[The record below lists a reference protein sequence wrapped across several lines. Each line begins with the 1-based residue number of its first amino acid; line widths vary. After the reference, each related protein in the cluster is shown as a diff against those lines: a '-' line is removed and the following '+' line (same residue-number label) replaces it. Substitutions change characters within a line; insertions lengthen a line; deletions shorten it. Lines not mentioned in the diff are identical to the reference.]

1 MSSVLRQ
8 EAEESISSGQW
19 DEAIEK
25 LEQLRASEEWTLDLY
40 PELARANAVRGR
52 FLTVLSVYLEWA
64 DNAVEAA
71 DFEQAEKALE
81 YAQSLRPDSPDVQEM
96 AVRIARHNVSLE
108 ILADRLVELAHLHLE
123 KGDGDRAVALVEE
136 AIQARP
142 EDHSLKLQL
151 GETFVANGQIKSGLK
166 IFEQYVEEH
175 SDCGEPAKLKE
186 PLQRINLLQPDN
198 KETMLHLGR
207 VYLAL
212 DEVDKAEDQFRAV
225 LKQDLENQDAL
236 LELARVC
243 QKKGLFRNGLL
254 ALNRVILKN
263 PELPSAHRQM
273 AEIHLAAGSP
283 EKAVGGF
290 LEAARLYAESGEG
303 STVVELYRTVLRVD
317 SDNSKALN
325 ALHSIG
331 LQKGEDLTIN
341 LFPPMEE
348 TSTAPGEEE
357 TRPHP
362 VNPQAIETGEGFTE
376 MNLVEEAQEEKTE
389 SKASDFLPTRPALV
403 PKSGLV
409 KAGGGKPTY
418 GSPRSGRP
426 LREGLVSRGSTGKG
440 TFIRGATQKSD
451 KPFFVREE
459 PAAKAE
465 VPQTV
470 EPEAIVEPAV
480 LPPLQPETADPIVEN
495 LTPVEIEPEP
505 APEVAVGPVSPGPEA
520 PPIED
525 EFGFESI
532 FEGVD
537 SLFEDPALSS
547 GAEKPLDIPA
557 FTEVF
562 EEPAPEPVADVD
574 VPEDVPED
582 SIFDFNF
589 DMEEETKPFVLFE
602 SEAEIDEPV
611 DSGSEHIEDPMV
623 REESDELITTVE
635 DESEIVAVD
644 ESLIDVPVDAG
655 VLFPTD
661 EPLDSIFDF
670 DKEWMEPTSEEA
682 AEPEESHEVE
692 QLPVAEAV
700 VEEIDEL
707 DSSWLFPPEEISNP
721 VQSPADEVA
730 LVEPAAESATPE
742 PSLVEC
748 KVDNE
753 IEDPMP
759 TFEWELDFETP
770 EEPEASPLFP
780 EVAEPVEADDSLEY
794 ERLRAVEISKLARE
808 DELTVET
815 PELIRILEDTLPQTV
830 QAEVIE
836 EEDQEPEAL
845 VEEAIDIVDE
855 PVVSEFEIPEEAA
868 DVATRI
874 ESFRQRLVISP
885 TDESA
890 ALALADT
897 CLRYGLLEEALQHYR
912 RVQKANP
919 SCLETSS
926 RIIKAALW
934 MEDVPTVKAELWKAA
949 RLSFDLGDLKACQDR
964 LGDLLSLDREHK
976 EARQLMVE
984 VFLVGGQEK
993 LAAWHLSQMVE
1004 RAIGEEEYDL
1014 AIHSL
1019 KRLNDISPSDAALE
1033 RLGELYQ
1040 KQHRLDEAL
1049 EIFRTLRSA
1058 HLSRDELQDAVRLA
1072 RQVVDLE
1079 SQRTDD
1085 REVLIELLSQN
1096 GSNSEVVEE
1105 QLELAKL
1112 YRQND
1117 QTQQAVELLQTLL
1130 QEDPSHLDA
1139 ERLLVELHLQT
1150 GSLDL
1155 AEQHAESLA
1164 ERFLEKKAYQKAINL
1179 FEYWVGAAPASA
1191 RARER
1196 LAQFYQL
1203 NGDLDGAKMEWLMVT
1218 ESHQAGGDFQ
1228 RAARSLERALEL
1240 DPQQVEWRLRL
1251 AQLKAQELGQVESAL
1266 QDLRLLFQADPS
1278 WRKAT
1283 VCYLDLLMEQS
1294 RMAELGEALQAVEHL
1309 TPGSGLKDNVVRS
1322 VKEKMTREPDNLE
1335 LAFGWGELCLALGLL
1350 DLAIEQFQ
1358 RLRRHER
1365 YQLHSYRLLGLCFSQ
1380 KKGFNMVELAL
1391 SQFKRGLALEGQT
1404 PEDRLELQ
1412 YARACVLS
1420 DHGRNDEAVEQL
1432 QQIAAEDPNYRD
1444 VAKRLEQLG

>member
-1 MSSVLRQ
+1 
-8 EAEESISSGQW
+8 
-19 DEAIEK
+19 
-25 LEQLRASEEWTLDLY
+25 
-40 PELARANAVRGR
+40 
-52 FLTVLSVYLEWA
+52 
-64 DNAVEAA
+64 
-71 DFEQAEKALE
+71 
-81 YAQSLRPDSPDVQEM
+81 
-96 AVRIARHNVSLE
+96 
-108 ILADRLVELAHLHLE
+108 
-123 KGDGDRAVALVEE
+123 
-136 AIQARP
+136 
-142 EDHSLKLQL
+142 
-151 GETFVANGQIKSGLK
+151 
-166 IFEQYVEEH
+166 
-175 SDCGEPAKLKE
+175 
-186 PLQRINLLQPDN
+186 
-198 KETMLHLGR
+198 
-207 VYLAL
+207 
-212 DEVDKAEDQFRAV
+212 
-225 LKQDLENQDAL
+225 
-236 LELARVC
+236 
-243 QKKGLFRNGLL
+243 
-254 ALNRVILKN
+254 
-263 PELPSAHRQM
+263 
-273 AEIHLAAGSP
+273 EIHLAAGSRD
-283 EKAVGGF
+283 KAVQEF
-290 LEAARLYAESGEG
+290 LEGARLYAESDEE
-303 STVVELYRTVLRVD
+303 STVIEIYRTVLRVD

-348 TSTAPGEEE
+348 TSTAPDEEE

-362 VNPQAIETGEGFTE
+362 VNPHAAETDQGFKE
-376 MNLVEEAQEEKTE
+376 MNLVEEPQEEKAE
-389 SKASDFLPTRPALV
+389 SRASDFLPSRPALV

-409 KAGGGKPTY
+409 KAGGGKPTF

-440 TFIRGATQKSD
+440 SFTRGATKKSD

-459 PAAKAE
+459 PAPKAE

-505 APEVAVGPVSPGPEA
+505 APEVAVGPVSPDPEA
-520 PPIED
+520 PPILED

-537 SLFEDPALSS
+537 SLFEEPALSS
-547 GAEKPLDIPA
+547 GEKKPLDIPA

-562 EEPAPEPVADVD
+562 EEPTPEPVNEVD

-589 DMEEETKPFVLFE
+589 DMEEETKPFVLFD
-602 SEAEIDEPV
+602 SETEIDEPV
-611 DSGSEHIEDPMV
+611 DSGSEHIEDPVV
-623 REESDELITTVE
+623 REESDELITPGE
-635 DESEIVAVD
+635 DESEEIVGVD

-670 DKEWMEPTSEEA
+670 DKDWMEPVSEEVS
-682 AEPEESHEVE
+682 EPEESLEVE
-692 QLPVAEAV
+692 QVPVAEAV

-707 DSSWLFPPEEISNP
+707 DSSWLFPPEESSET
-721 VQSPADEVA
+721 VQPPADEVA
-730 LVEPAAESATPE
+730 LVEPAEERVILE
-742 PSLVEC
+742 PALVEC
-748 KVDNE
+748 KEDSE

-794 ERLRAVEISKLARE
+794 ERLLAVEISKLARE

-815 PELIRILEDTLPQTV
+815 PELSRILEDTLPQTV
-830 QAEVIE
+830 QAEVVQE
-836 EEDQEPEAL
+836 EEEEEQEPETL
-845 VEEAIDIVDE
+845 VEEATVIVEETPE

-890 ALALADT
+890 ALSLADT

-949 RLSFDLGDLKACQDR
+949 RLSFDLGDLKACQER

-976 EARQLMVE
+976 EARLLMVE
-984 VFLVGGQEK
+984 VFLAGGQEK
-993 LAAWHLSQMVE
+993 LAAWHLGQMVE
-1004 RAIGEEEYDL
+1004 RAIGEQEYDL
-1014 AIHSL
+1014 AINSL

-1058 HLSRDELQDAVRLA
+1058 HLSREELQDAVRLA

-1085 REVLIELLSQN
+1085 REVLIELLSRN
-1096 GSNSEVVEE
+1096 GSNSEVIEE

-1218 ESHQAGGDFQ
+1218 ESHQAAGDFQ

-1309 TPGSGLKDNVVRS
+1309 TPGSDLKDNVVRS

-1420 DHGRNDEAVEQL
+1420 DHGRND
-1432 QQIAAEDPNYRD
+1432 
-1444 VAKRLEQLG
+1444 